1 MLDSLQIEGFRCFER
16 FEVKDLAR
24 INLLVGTNNCGKTAL
39 LEALTLWWT
48 AAAPDALEDVMKRRD
63 EHLTKTQGGLDLAVR
78 HLFHGHRAEPG
89 QAFTIMGRRNRRNQ
103 GFQVSIEEEPG
114 LDESVD
120 EHGQHTL
127 FPGAEPT
134 DTEPREGPLILR
146 VNVTDDRR
154 TDTSTDLR
162 NYSVRLTAEGDLPVR
177 VLRRMP
183 RPKKGP
189 LAVLIPT
196 RSLSR
201 GVVASM
207 FGNIVLT
214 EEEQRIIDALR
225 IIDPSIERLALAGGD
240 AETSGGS
247 GLFVRCKGQVER
259 IPIGSMG
266 DGIWRLL
273 SLCLALVQARGGTL
287 LVDEIDT
294 GLHFSAMS
302 EMWKLVIETAQR
314 LDVQVFATSHSRDCY
329 ESLAAV
335 LREMNAA
342 PGTAM
347 IHRIERERGRT
358 VHFGEHEIIIAA
370 ERGIEVR

>member
-1 MLDSLQIEGFRCFER
+1 MLDSLTIEGFRCFER
-16 FEVKDLAR
+16 FEVNDLAR

-48 AAAPDALEDVMKRRD
+48 AAAPSTLEDVLLRRD
-63 EHLTKTQGGLDLAVR
+63 EHLTKTHRGLDFAVR
-78 HLFHGHRAEPG
+78 HLFRGHGIEPG
-89 QAFTIMGRRNRRNQ
+89 QTFTILARRDGRKL
-103 GFQVSIEEEPG
+103 GFQASIEEEPG
-114 LDESVD
+114 LDERLD
-120 EHGQHTL
+120 EDSQ
-127 FPGAEPT
+127 PEAEPA
-134 DTEPREGPLILR
+134 DAEPREGPLVLR
-146 VNVTDDRR
+146 VDITDDRR
-154 TDTSTDLR
+154 TDASSDPR
-162 NYSVRLTAEGDLPVR
+162 NYSVRLTGEGNLSAR

-183 RPKKGP
+183 RPKNGP
-189 LAVLIPT
+189 LALFIPT
-196 RSLSR
+196 RALSR

-207 FGNIVLT
+207 FGDIVLT
-214 EEEQRIIDALR
+214 DEEQRIVDALR

-240 AETSGGS
+240 AVTSGGS
-247 GLFVRCKGQVER
+247 GLFVRCKGQSER
-259 IPIGSMG
+259 MPIGSMG

-273 SLCLALVQARGGTL
+273 SLSLALVRARGGMM

-294 GLHFSAMS
+294 GLHFSAMF

-314 LDVQVFATSHSRDCY
+314 LDVQVVATTHSRDCY

-335 LREMNAA
+335 LRETNAA

-358 VHFGEHEIIIAA
+358 VHFGEQEIIIAA